1 MRAFEFKNKVDE
13 EQIVEIV
20 PAIAAIGRVGAKM
33 GSAVAKG
40 AAKVAGQA
48 AKLGSKAGQAAG
60 QKIAKGTANI
70 INKAQQKVTTAV
82 LKKGAELVM
91 PSQGGKEQA
100 FDIQDVKGDQ
110 VTVANPKPKPGEPT
124 AFVYT
129 KKELEPIVKAKADAV
144 AGKGTVPGG
153 GKGFPRQ

>member
-1 MRAFEFKNKVDE
+1 MRFNEFKHPVKE
-13 EQIVEIV
+13 EEITEII

-40 AAKVAGQA
+40 AAKVAGKA
-48 AKLGSKAGQAAG
+48 AELGSKAGKAVG
-60 QKIAKGTANI
+60 DKISNATSNVI
-70 INKAQQKVTTAV
+70 QKAQQKVTTAV
-82 LKKGAELVM
+82 LKKGGDIVM
-91 PSQGGKEQA
+91 PSTGGKEQA
-100 FDIQDVKGDQ
+100 FNIQDVKGDQ

-144 AGKGTVPGG
+144 AGTNTART
-153 GKGFPRQ
+153 PR